1 MSRRRKAEIS
11 IIDALTPQSL
21 EDARQLFLEYA
32 ASLGF
37 DLCFQGFDE
46 EVAHLPGGYAPPRGA
61 LLLAGMSADGPA
73 RRDGAAPENGPADD
87 PVTGSQSAN
96 GRGSPAGG
104 GPAVGCVALRPLGED
119 VCEMKRLYVR
129 PAARGHGVGQTL
141 VSALLARARAI
152 GYQRMRLDTLPA
164 TMAAA
169 VALYESVG
177 FREIPAYR
185 HNPICGVK
193 YFELRL

>member
-1 MSRRRKAEIS
+1 MPRRRKAEIS
-11 IIDALTPQSL
+11 ITDALSPQSV
-21 EDARQLFLEYA
+21 EDARRLFLEYA

-46 EVAHLPGGYAPPRGA
+46 EVAHLPGCYAPPRGA
-61 LLLAGMSADGPA
+61 LLLARWSADGPA
-73 RRDGAAPENGPADD
+73 GADDAAPEDGPTDD
-87 PVTGSQSAN
+87 
-96 GRGSPAGG
+96 
-104 GPAVGCVALRPLGED
+104 PAVGCVALRPLGED
-119 VCEMKRLYVR
+119 ACEMKRLYVR
-129 PAARGHGVGQTL
+129 PAARGHGVGQAL

-152 GYQRMRLDTLPA
+152 DYHRMRLDTLPA

-185 HNPICGVK
+185 HNPICGAK